1 MPLYQLMPQLNR
13 FIRTLIN
20 VSSSRPYKVE
30 GDSMLPALAGN
41 EYVLLSP
48 SRNRQPSLH
57 RGDIVVLRNPAQLD
71 AVYVKRIVG
80 LPDEEIR
87 LEGGLVYLNSQLLE
101 ESYATISP
109 QEGAESPKE
118 WRNGPDEYFV
128 LGDNRK
134 ASQDS
139 RSFGPV
145 SKNLI
150 VGRVWFRYWPLR
162 AWGPVHGASDRSG

>member
-1 MPLYQLMPQLNR
+1 
-13 FIRTLIN
+13 
-20 VSSSRPYKVE
+20 
-30 GDSMLPALAGN
+30 MLPTLAGN
-41 EYVLLSP
+41 QYVLLFP
-48 SRNRQPSLH
+48 SRNLQRPLN
-57 RGDIVVLRNPAQLD
+57 RGDIVVLRNPGQLD

-87 LEGGLVYLNSQLLE
+87 LEGSLVYANGQLLE
-101 ESYATISP
+101 ERYSTIPP
-109 QEGAESPKE
+109 QESTEATKE
-118 WRNGPDEYFV
+118 WWNGPDEYFV
-128 LGDNRK
+128 LGDNRR

-162 AWGPVHGASDRSG
+162 AWGPVHGAQDGGG

>member
-1 MPLYQLMPQLNR
+1 MPQLNR
-13 FIRTLIN
+13 IIRTLLN
-20 VSSSRPYKVE
+20 VSTSRPYKVE
-30 GDSMLPALAGN
+30 GDSMLPTLAGN
-41 EYVLLSP
+41 EYVLLFP
-48 SRNRQPSLH
+48 SRNHQRSLN
-57 RGDIVVLRNPAQLD
+57 RGDIVVLRSPAQLD
-71 AVYVKRIVG
+71 AVYVKRIVA

-101 ESYATISP
+101 ESYATIP
-109 QEGAESPKE
+109 PKEGAEGPTE
-118 WRNGPDEYFV
+118 WWNGPDEYFV
-128 LGDNRK
+128 LGDNRR

-162 AWGPVHGASDRSG
+162 AWGPVHGAQDRRG